1 MDWISLLIDIP
12 SPDSHVVNF
21 SYPLIRSRGTKLL
34 YSSFLE
40 EDKYILPNEV
50 EGNGNLLV
58 SIYHKET
65 EAS

>member
-1 MDWISLLIDIP
+1 MSIIFSPTVLLD
-12 SPDSHVVNF
+12 
-21 SYPLIRSRGTKLL
+21 
-34 YSSFLE
+34 